1 MQICRSRQAV
11 RDCVAHWRA
20 AGDRVVLVA
29 TMGALHEGHMQL
41 VAHARDWLAAHGG
54 GRVIASIFVNP
65 AQFDRQ
71 ADLAL
76 YPRDEDA
83 DIAMLRAQGCD
94 AVFLP
99 EVGDIYR
106 PGAQTVVEVTGLSR
120 ILMGRLRPG
129 HFRGVTT
136 IVTKLFNIVGPDAAT
151 FGEKDY
157 QQLTIVRQMVADLDM
172 PVEIIPVPTV
182 REPDGLAMSS
192 RNRRLTPQ
200 DRAAA
205 TVLNRALDR
214 GQQMVEHGA
223 SPAAIRRAIRAILR
237 SEPRAQVRSVDLRD
251 AADLSRV
258 SRIDRPVV
266 MLLAVR
272 LGEVLLIDQRTAT
285 P

>member
-11 RDCVAHWRA
+11 RDCVGDWRA

-41 VAHARDWLAAHGG
+41 VAHGRDWLAAHGG

-136 IVTKLFNIVGPDAAT
+136 IVTKLFNIVDPDAAT

-172 PVEIIPVPTV
+172 SVQIIAVPTV

-192 RNRRLTPQ
+192 RNRRLSPQ

-205 TVLNRALDR
+205 PILSQALDLASGWSR
-214 GQQMVEHGA
+214 KARAPTRSAAASAPCCAISRAPASARSTSATPPICRA
-223 SPAAIRRAIRAILR
+223 SPA
-237 SEPRAQVRSVDLRD
+237 S
-251 AADLSRV
+251 
-258 SRIDRPVV
+258 
-266 MLLAVR
+266 
-272 LGEVLLIDQRTAT
+272 TARW
-285 P
+285 